1 MNSKIRSSA
10 VILSLFGLA
19 VALPAWAGSV
29 TETKPE
35 CSNAKAILLGGT
47 GDTGQAERIRSFA
60 SNHRLP
66 TEVTV
71 VSWEVAYPAKGG
83 ATEAFG
89 IRCKSGA
96 DCNTFAKA
104 FAEKNQDSS
113 PLAFCGDTV
122 MLKNER
128 DR

>member
-1 MNSKIRSSA
+1 M
-10 VILSLFGLA
+10 
-19 VALPAWAGSV
+19 
-29 TETKPE
+29 
-35 CSNAKAILLGGT
+35 
-47 GDTGQAERIRSFA
+47 
-60 SNHRLP
+60 
-66 TEVTV
+66 TV
-71 VSWEVAYPAKGG
+71 VSWDLAYPAKGG

-89 IRCKSGA
+89 VRCKSGA
-96 DCNTFAKA
+96 DCNSLSKA

>member
-19 VALPAWAGSV
+19 IALPAWAGV

-35 CSNAKAILLGGT
+35 CSSARAILLGGT
-47 GDTGQAERIRSFA
+47 AETGQVERIRSFV

-71 VSWEVAYPAKGG
+71 VSWEIAYPVKGG

-89 IRCKSGA
+89 VRCKSGA
-96 DCNTFAKA
+96 DCNMFAKA

-113 PLAFCGDTV
+113 PLAFCGETV

-128 DR
+128 ER